1 MGWVKL
7 FALTGAMVV
16 QGTALAQAQN
26 PQSPP
31 PPLPHVIYGP
41 GDPTTPPSG
50 DTQSPLPHVI
60 YGPGDPT
67 TPPSADTSSP
77 ASDAASAGSTGTRCE
92 AFLYLKFGRRTVV
105 CPLDGPSAL
114 GAPCACPFP
123 PPPPGVAASPP
134 LVGQVVS

>member
-31 PPLPHVIYGP
+31 P
-41 GDPTTPPSG
+41 
-50 DTQSPLPHVI
+50 PLPHVI